1 MLQARHVRHDGGEA
15 LRDRKV
21 GRALRVEHLEGD
33 DSLADGRDGAR
44 DGGESPG
51 AEVAFETVRAHE
63 AAGCWFP
70 AFGPQRQSKVMAP
83 RFLSAPIP
91 PDEATAR
98 VIDRTP
104 QSRVASSTVQTR

>member
-1 MLQARHVRHDGGEA
+1 
-15 LRDRKV
+15 
-21 GRALRVEHLEGD
+21 
-33 DSLADGRDGAR
+33 
-44 DGGESPG
+44 
-51 AEVAFETVRAHE
+51 
-63 AAGCWFP
+63 
-70 AFGPQRQSKVMAP
+70 VMAP